1 MFTCGQNMEK
11 SKIMTT
17 YNTNSFIIFIIA
29 KDIYVNMGENVE
41 TRFHTS
47 KYEVES
53 TLLRRKNKKINWIN
67 ER

>member
-1 MFTCGQNMEK
+1 M
-11 SKIMTT
+11 IT

-29 KDIYVNMGENVE
+29 KDKMGENVE
-41 TRFHTS
+41 TRFDTS
-47 KYEVES
+47 KYGVES